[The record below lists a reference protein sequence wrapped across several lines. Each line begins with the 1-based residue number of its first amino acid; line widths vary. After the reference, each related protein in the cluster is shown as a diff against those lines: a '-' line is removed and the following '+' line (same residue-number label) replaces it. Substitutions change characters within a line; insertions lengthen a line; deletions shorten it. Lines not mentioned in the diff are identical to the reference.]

1 MDLTT
6 RLSVRW
12 LVGAILLFIVVIQFN
27 LWIGKG
33 SLAEVWTLRKEVSR
47 QQQINEQLL
56 QRNQILYAEVEDL
69 RHGTEAIEARA
80 RMELGMVKQGE
91 EFYQFIQPSLATE

>member
-1 MDLTT
+1 MSLK
-6 RLSVRW
+6 W
-12 LVGAILLFIVVIQFN
+12 LVGALLIFVIVIQFN
-27 LWIGKG
+27 LWIGNG
-33 SLAEVWTLRKEVSR
+33 SLAEVWGLREEVSR

-69 RHGTEAIEARA
+69 RHGTEAVEARA

-91 EFYQFIQPSLATE
+91 EFYQFIQPNLGKK

>member
-6 RLSVRW
+6 RISLKW
-12 LVGAILLFIVVIQFN
+12 LVGALLIFVIVIQFN
-27 LWIGKG
+27 LWIGNG
-33 SLAEVWTLRKEVSR
+33 SLAEVWGLREEVSR

-69 RHGTEAIEARA
+69 RHGTEAVEARA

-91 EFYQFIQPSLATE
+91 EFYQFIQPNLGKK